1 MKTIK
6 YEEYKNDGVFIN
18 LDTEYIPYQK
28 LIYEPEKFLNKQNK
42 YYFYCKNGIKSKEV
56 VSRLELYGYNVVR
69 VLK

>member
-6 YEEYKNDGVFIN
+6 LNEYKNDGIFID

-28 LIYEPEKFLNKQNK
+28 LIFEPNKYLNKNK
-42 YYFYCKNGIKSKEV
+42 IYYFYCKSGIKSREV
-56 VSRLELYGYNVVR
+56 VARLELLNYKVVR